1 MRQLTFKSFLS
12 NYLQS
17 LSTQATS
24 APFRLA
30 KELDT
35 QPRLLAPLC
44 LYAAHTLS
52 NAQLNHLRQQH
63 PSIDDEFTKHPF
75 LSQPIDL
82 LPSALETL
90 DSMNA
95 YRKCW
100 NSYVSVRDKKL
111 HELHT
116 KQLMAKKINTLQQQ
130 YRISNYQVYKNL
142 ELNPGNINAF
152 LAHADGS
159 KVSLDTARRILNY
172 VRSCGNAPENSLF

>member
-1 MRQLTFKSFLS
+1 M
-12 NYLQS
+12 
-17 LSTQATS
+17 
-24 APFRLA
+24 
-30 KELDT
+30 D
-35 QPRLLAPLC
+35 
-44 LYAAHTLS
+44 
-52 NAQLNHLRQQH
+52 
-63 PSIDDEFTKHPF
+63 
-75 LSQPIDL
+75 
-82 LPSALETL
+82 
-90 DSMNA
+90 A

-130 YRISNYQVYKNL
+130 YGISNYQVYKNL

-152 LAHADGS
+152 LTHADGS